1 MLRLLFPAKF
11 SAAAVLNAAHQG
23 SFFPPDRAGEV
34 LGLPPYLSPMEKRP
48 VSILIVEDD
57 VLVSLEIERAL
68 TSLGYRVAG
77 RTGNGDKALD
87 LLASCQPDVALLDIA
102 IEGTRSGIDLARI
115 IRRDYKL
122 PFLFLTAY
130 SDRDTLARLMD
141 TMPYGYIVKPFSRGD
156 LLAGIELAL
165 HKFAAEQR
173 GGFPALP
180 TINQRLNSPL
190 TQREYEVLAALDR
203 GLTYQQVGEELFISL
218 NTVKYFQRL
227 LFSKLEV
234 SSRLEAL
241 RLVRAY
247 ND

>member
-1 MLRLLFPAKF
+1 
-11 SAAAVLNAAHQG
+11 
-23 SFFPPDRAGEV
+23 
-34 LGLPPYLSPMEKRP
+34 MEKRP

-68 TSLGYRVAG
+68 SSLGYRVAAKT
-77 RTGNGDKALD
+77 RNGDQALD

-173 GGFPALP
+173 GGFPDLA
-180 TINQRLNSPL
+180 TINQHLSSAL
-190 TQREYEVLAALDR
+190 TQREFDVLVALDR
-203 GLTYQQVGEELFISL
+203 GLTYQQVGTELFISL

-227 LFSKLEV
+227 LFGKLGV
-234 SSRLEAL
+234 GSRLEAL
-241 RLVRAY
+241 RMVRAF

>member
-1 MLRLLFPAKF
+1 
-11 SAAAVLNAAHQG
+11 
-23 SFFPPDRAGEV
+23 
-34 LGLPPYLSPMEKRP
+34 MEKRS
-48 VSILIVEDD
+48 VKVLIVEDD

-68 TSLGYRVAG
+68 SALGYRVVG

-87 LLASCQPDVALLDIA
+87 LLANCRPDVALLDIA
-102 IEGTRSGIDLARI
+102 IEGTRTGIDLARI
-115 IRRDYKL
+115 IRRDYQL

-173 GGFPALP
+173 GGFPSLQTVNGQLP
-180 TINQRLNSPL
+180 SPL
-190 TQREYEVLAALDR
+190 TQREYEVLSALDR
-203 GLTYQQVGEELFISL
+203 GLTYQQVGAELFISL

-227 LFSKLEV
+227 LFSKLSV

-241 RLVRAY
+241 RLVRGL
-247 ND
+247 DD